1 VNVLRALLAIL
12 ATVAVISTCMLRAMD
27 LPSATVL
34 LPVAIAGLC
43 YGLLNSAELLFA
55 LAVFVKLKAHLHEQ
69 HKRREAIR
77 SQRLRKA
84 RR

>member
-1 VNVLRALLAIL
+1 MNVLRAVLTMFASF
-12 ATVAVISTCMLRAMD
+12 AVVVSCMLHALDFAR
-27 LPSATVL
+27 TVVL
-34 LPVAIAGLC
+34 APMAIAGVV

-55 LAVFVKLKAHLHEQ
+55 FTVFVKLKAHLHEQ
-69 HKRREAIR
+69 HKRRESIR